1 MVRLLLKARQFKQ
14 STLQEALYYSTAAK
28 VIMTHEYYVKCEGF
42 DYLNQQCLIALLVD
56 IGADPSHSLY
66 DNTPSLMR
74 HRF

>member
-1 MVRLLLKARQFKQ
+1 
-14 STLQEALYYSTAAK
+14 
-28 VIMTHEYYVKCEGF
+28 MTHEYYVKCEGF